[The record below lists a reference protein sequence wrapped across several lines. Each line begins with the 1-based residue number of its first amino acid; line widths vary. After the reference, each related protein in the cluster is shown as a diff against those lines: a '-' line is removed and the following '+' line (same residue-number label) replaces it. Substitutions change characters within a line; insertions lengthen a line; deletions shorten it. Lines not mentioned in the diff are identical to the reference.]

1 MNPASPL
8 QGFAA
13 AYVALVAALLA
24 GLGAVESIALLIAS
38 YTVLTWSWH
47 ELADSLAA
55 IATSWNDLRVF
66 VFIFESIL
74 LAGLLKEK
82 KVLDKLVNS
91 MGVLGC
97 RFSFAAVPAVVG
109 LLPMPGGALVSAIA
123 MRKRYLE
130 EARLSPEAAAY
141 LNYWFR
147 HVWVPSWPLFQSAVI
162 TATIFAV
169 DPVELVRH
177 TWPASIAAI
186 AAGSLIAYTITRH
199 TSCLRSRARI
209 QDLVASISPFL
220 AIAILVFGLGI
231 PLLWSL
237 TLVLA
242 AATAVL
248 RPSRKEFMA
257 ALKLA
262 AKPRIHAVLLEA
274 LVFKNLLLAT
284 NAPGELLGALMDR
297 GLPIEAIVYLLPFIV
312 GLSAGGE
319 NFFAAAAMPLLA
331 SAIAS
336 SGAIDWRLMLIAYT
350 GGYMGVM
357 ASPVHLCL
365 VLTVEYYRAKLGK
378 TLAYILASI
387 AITTILLAAILVLT

>member
-1 MNPASPL
+1 M
-8 QGFAA
+8 
-13 AYVALVAALLA
+13 
-24 GLGAVESIALLIAS
+24 GAVESIALLIAS
-38 YTVLTWSWH
+38 YTVFTWSWR
-47 ELADSLAA
+47 ELAGSLAT

-82 KVLDKLVNS
+82 QVLDKLVNS
-91 MGVLGC
+91 MGILGC

-130 EARLSPEAAAY
+130 EARLSPEAATY
-141 LNYWFR
+141 INYWFR

-186 AAGSLIAYTITRH
+186 AAGGLIAYIITRH
-199 TSCLRSRARI
+199 ASCPRSRARI

-220 AIAILVFGLGI
+220 AIALLVFSLGI
-231 PLLWSL
+231 PLLLSL

-242 AATAVL
+242 ATITVL
-248 RPSRKEFMA
+248 RPNRKEFMA

-262 AKPRIHAVLLEA
+262 TKPRIHAVLLEA
-274 LVFKNLLLAT
+274 LMFKNLLLAT
-284 NAPGELLGALMDR
+284 NAPGELLSMLLER
-297 GLPIEAIVYLLPFIV
+297 ELPIEAIVYLLPFIV

-319 NFFAAAAMPLLA
+319 NFFAAVAMPLLA
-331 SAIAS
+331 SVIAS
-336 SGAIDWRLMLIAYT
+336 SGAIDWKLMIIAYT
-350 GGYMGVM
+350 GGHMGVM

-365 VLTVEYYRAKLGK
+365 ALTVEYYEAKLGK
-378 TLAYILASI
+378 TLAYTLASI
-387 AITTILLAAILVLT
+387 AVATALLAAILALTRLY